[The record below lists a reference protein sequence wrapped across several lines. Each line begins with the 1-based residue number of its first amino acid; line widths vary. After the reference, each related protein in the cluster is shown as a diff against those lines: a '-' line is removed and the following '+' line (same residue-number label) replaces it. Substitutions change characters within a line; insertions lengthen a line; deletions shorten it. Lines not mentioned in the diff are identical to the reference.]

1 MLTSFSVGRE
11 SGAPLF
17 TNLSEGSLSEVSHRG
32 LFTYKAATQSNKLRN
47 INKLLGVKVY
57 VYWYSLYIEERYIHS
72 QLPTST

>member
-47 INKLLGVKVY
+47 IKKLDTVDLTTTANFLN
-57 VYWYSLYIEERYIHS
+57 SRL
-72 QLPTST
+72 